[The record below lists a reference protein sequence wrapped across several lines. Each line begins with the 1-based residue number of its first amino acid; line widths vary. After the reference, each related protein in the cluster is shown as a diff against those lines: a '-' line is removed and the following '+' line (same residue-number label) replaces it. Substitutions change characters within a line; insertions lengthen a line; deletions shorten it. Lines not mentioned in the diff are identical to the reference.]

1 MATHPPIARH
11 LPLEMLYHWERHCP
25 DRIYLRQTINRQ
37 YQDYSWARVADEAR
51 RMAAALQ
58 GLGLVAGDR
67 VALLSKNCA
76 QWFIADL
83 AMQMGRFVSV
93 PIYPTANSDTIEYV
107 LRHSEAKA
115 VFVGKLDDW
124 HGQEGGVPADLPRI
138 ALPYDTMPARYQ
150 WDELIA
156 NTQPIAGSPLQAPDE
171 LLSLVYTSG
180 STGKPKGAM
189 LSVERYAWSCEKL
202 VQLVGLAEDDRGFSY
217 LPLAHI
223 TERVYIYG
231 GSLYGG
237 ASVAFPESLE
247 TFIDDVKRC
256 RPTVFISVPRLWAM
270 FRAKIH
276 EKLPQ
281 HKLDILLKIPF
292 VSSLIKRKLR
302 DGLGLDQARVLGCG
316 SAPVAPAL
324 LEWYY
329 RIGLNITEAW
339 GMTENHAYSTLN
351 YPFRAD
357 KIGSVGKAGPGVT
370 LRISPEGEI
379 LCRCDG
385 MMLGYYKDPDS
396 SAATLDSDGWL
407 HTGDM
412 GKIDSEGYLTITG
425 RMKDVFKT
433 AKGKY
438 VAPVPIEGML
448 GQEPLIEQLCVIGYG
463 MPQPLALVQ
472 LVESA
477 MQGDRDSIER
487 QLEAARVAVN
497 EKLEAHAKLRGIY
510 VVKQPWNIENGVL
523 TPTMKIRRHL
533 LEQRYAELGNQW
545 PQGKSVVWEEA

>member
-1 MATHPPIARH
+1 MASSSRIATK
-11 LPLEMLYHWERHCP
+11 LPLEMLYHWERQCP
-25 DRIYLRQTINRQ
+25 DKIYLRQTIHRE
-37 YQDYSWARVADEAR
+37 YRDFTWSEVANQAR
-51 RMAAALQ
+51 RMVTALRE
-58 GLGLVAGDR
+58 LGLAPGDK

-76 QWFIADL
+76 EWFIADL
-83 AMQMGRFVSV
+83 AMQMGQYVSV
-93 PIYPTANSDTIEYV
+93 PIYPTANVDTIEYV

-115 VFVGKLDDW
+115 IFVGKLDDW
-124 HGQEGGVPADLPRI
+124 KSQEAGVPTDLLRI
-138 ALPYDTMPARYQ
+138 AFPYDTMPAAHQ
-150 WDELIA
+150 WDALLKA
-156 NTQPIAGSPLQAPDE
+156 HAPIEGSPVQAPDA

-202 VQLVGLAEDDRGFSY
+202 VEAVALTEADRGFSY

-231 GSLYGG
+231 GSLFSG
-237 ASVAFPESLE
+237 ATIAFPESLD

-270 FRAKIH
+270 FRIKIH

-281 HKLDILLKIPF
+281 KKLELLLKIPF
-292 VSSLIKRKLR
+292 VSTLIKRKLSK
-302 DGLGLDQARVLGCG
+302 GLGLDQARVLGCG

-324 LEWYY
+324 LHWYHS
-329 RIGLNITEAW
+329 IGINITEAW
-339 GMTENHAYSTLN
+339 GMTENHAFSTLN
-351 YPFRAD
+351 CPFRAD
-357 KIGSVGKAGPGVT
+357 KIGTVGKAGPGVEI
-370 LRISPEGEI
+370 RISDEGEI

-385 MMLGYYKDPDS
+385 MMLGYYKDPEHSKEAID
-396 SAATLDSDGWL
+396 ADGWL

-412 GKIDSEGYLTITG
+412 GKLDREGYLTITG

-448 GQEPLIEQLCVIGYG
+448 GQEPIIEQLCVIGYG
-463 MPQPLALVQ
+463 MPQPVALVQ
-472 LVESA
+472 LAERA
-477 MQGDRDSIER
+477 MRDDRATVNA
-487 QLEAARVAVN
+487 QLEAARKRVN
-497 EKLEAHAKLRGIY
+497 DQLESHARIRGIL
-510 VVKQPWNIENGVL
+510 VVKSPWNIENGVL

-533 LEQRYAELGNQW
+533 LEQKYADIGERWDAGE
-545 PQGKSVVWEEA
+545 SIIWES